1 MSHWWR
7 RDELRALLQ
16 AWEQSLPAPRD
27 REDLEPDELR
37 RLYARFDALRPRDT
51 AAVPIQDVEAQRQ
64 RLVRTFLF
72 QRAFDAE
79 SRRGGRPTW
88 FQLPPAQ
95 QDSLRRMNSRLGDL
109 AAVTPDEFELLTR
122 ICEAP
127 TPTPTPASIPVP
139 ATASVS
145 TPTQLPA
152 DEMQAAAE
160 ALAGLPMFR
169 PKNQPRPTL
178 SPSLSPPSSPATG
191 QEAKQQETS
200 ESDALSAETASD
212 ADDSEYA
219 PTKRS
224 RKDRDADS
232 DYTPPK
238 GKAKAKAK
246 ISKWSKRDEKRLI
259 SAWHEVVTLLA
270 ENGFDGSFAS
280 RNEGLRLNSLI
291 HQRYVELCD
300 ANAARTNQ
308 STGAKK
314 HAIMM
319 AFRSLRGVLR
329 TLASLSERP
338 NWFGMTPDE
347 RMQLQKMH
355 GHHHEHACLIEKDTY
370 QRLAEIDRAQRIIST
385 PTANALRAP
394 TTLDQILGRTNGGG
408 GAGDARKKGSKTSG
422 TNQHDGG
429 PPRGYVVAERSSEES
444 EGEEASDDAASMR
457 NGRAENSSRSANS
470 QAFVTSR
477 HSRPS
482 KVVARRSSREVNP
495 ADDIGTTDSSSPP
508 KRRRTGLSDT
518 KWVTRLL
525 DAQTQRFEALLAE
538 FQEER
543 RQERQHNTEIILEA
557 LKLRGASAQ
566 KPDQPSQFAEALVEK
581 QRQHMLR
588 LFNHL
593 QDERSQEREQ
603 ARMLLRELGAPRLV
617 GSQDQEH
624 KDG

>member
-1 MSHWWR
+1 MTHWWR

-16 AWEQSLPAPRD
+16 AWEQSLAAPRD
-27 REDLEPDELR
+27 REAIGDDELQ
-37 RLYARFDALRPRDT
+37 RLYARFDELRPRD
-51 AAVPIQDVEAQRQ
+51 ADAIPIRDVEAQRQ

-79 SRRGGRPTW
+79 STRGGRPTW
-88 FQLPPAQ
+88 FQLPPTQ
-95 QDSLRRMNSRLGDL
+95 QDALRRMNSRLGEL
-109 AAVTPDEFELLTR
+109 AAVTPDEFEIITR
-122 ICEAP
+122 ICEEPAAP
-127 TPTPTPASIPVP
+127 PQQQQKQQQQQ
-139 ATASVS
+139 S
-145 TPTQLPA
+145 TPMA

-169 PKNQPRPTL
+169 PTQQPRPTL
-178 SPSLSPPSSPATG
+178 SPSLSPPSSPVKKGVEG
-191 QEAKQQETS
+191 QEAA
-200 ESDALSAETASD
+200 SDSDELSVETASD
-212 ADDSEYA
+212 ADESSEYA
-219 PTKRS
+219 PAKKS
-224 RKDRDADS
+224 RKDRDMDA

-238 GKAKAKAK
+238 GKGKAKAK

-270 ENGFDGSFAS
+270 ENGFAGSFAS

-300 ANAARTNQ
+300 TNAARTNQ

-347 RMQLQKMH
+347 RMELQKMH
-355 GHHHEHACLIEKDTY
+355 GHHHDHACLIEKDTY
-370 QRLAEIDRAQRIIST
+370 QQLGEIDRAQRLIST
-385 PTANALRAP
+385 PTANALRPP
-394 TTLDQILGRTNGGG
+394 TTLNQILGRTKEGGG
-408 GAGDARKKGSKTSG
+408 GSSKKGGKTSG
-422 TNQHDGG
+422 KGKHEGG
-429 PPRGYVVAERSSEES
+429 PPRGYVVTHRSSEES
-444 EGEEASDDAASMR
+444 SEGELSDDGASSR
-457 NGRAENSSRSANS
+457 NGRAETSSRSANP
-470 QAFVTSR
+470 QALVISR
-477 HSRPS
+477 HPRSS
-482 KVVARRSSREVNP
+482 LKEVARRSSREVNP
-495 ADDIGTTDSSSPP
+495 ADDIASTDGSSPP
-508 KRRRTGLSDT
+508 KRRRTGLTDA

-543 RQERQHNTEIILEA
+543 RQERQHNMEIILEA
-557 LKLRGASAQ
+557 LKLRSASAQ
-566 KPDQPSQFAEALVEK
+566 KPDQPSQCVEALVEK
-581 QRQHMLR
+581 QRQHMLE
-588 LFNHL
+588 LFNQL

-603 ARMLLRELGAPRLV
+603 ARMLLGELGAPRLV
-617 GSQDQEH
+617 SSQDQEH